1 LKKGHSFSSG
11 FLTTV
16 CQAELYVIN
25 ACIVENIEKGYTG
38 RNIYILS
45 DSQAALKLW

>member
-1 LKKGHSFSSG
+1 LKVGHSFSSV

-25 ACIVENIEKGYTG
+25 ARIVENIEKGYTD
-38 RNIYILS
+38 RDRYIQQS
-45 DSQAALKLW
+45 SSH

>member
-1 LKKGHSFSSG
+1 MVF
-11 FLTTV
+11 
-16 CQAELYVIN
+16 QAEICAIK

-45 DSQAALKLW
+45 DRHPSRPLTDSI